1 LVSKFPFKQIFF
13 VSGTPGKGARVM
25 AGWLA
30 LSGVGGMVLA
40 TEPRWS
46 AWRIL
51 IQSMLIWL
59 ALLTIGI
66 VRAWGEFDLSR
77 PSIVAVFA
85 VPASLMGLGALYVTF
100 ERRRAAG

>member
-1 LVSKFPFKQIFF
+1 
-13 VSGTPGKGARVM
+13 
-25 AGWLA
+25 
-30 LSGVGGMVLA
+30 
-40 TEPRWS
+40 
-46 AWRIL
+46 
-51 IQSMLIWL
+51 MLIWL
-59 ALLTIGI
+59 ALLTIGM